1 MTNDELNQ
9 YIRHYIEKDKTGR
22 AIMLTGAWGIG
33 KSFYIR
39 NDLIPFL
46 SIPENG
52 KHECIVVSL
61 YGMSSLSEI
70 SKAIYLEARV
80 KKLNPESEAGKARLL
95 IAKTV
100 LKGISSH
107 FGIDLSSDEKDLQA
121 LYQSIDLSNK
131 LVIIEDVERTSIG
144 ILELLGYVNSLT
156 EQDHVK
162 VLLVTNEK
170 EIIQYRPAEKK
181 NTVEKAASNWVTGF
195 TQRDDSKPE
204 KEYTDNTLQYLET
217 KEKSVSDTINYSGN
231 LKTAV
236 KAIVQSFECEFLKTL
251 ATDQDASNIVEIM
264 YLMGSENLRSVIFAC
279 QKTADI
285 FEKIAGNVFT
295 EDFLRTVFYGIVAFS
310 LRIHLG
316 GDVKWIGLEQ
326 YSQELGIHNYPLFRF
341 CYDYILTQ
349 RLDVSL
355 VPAAVD
361 SLVKLRLYDKNKS
374 TSDPDLQSLYHFHLM
389 TDSDAIETVEKITSR
404 LNNPEDISF
413 YEYANIAIALIR
425 IKHVLGIE
433 IGDAKELLVHNLHG
447 RNDGLSADDLF
458 WNTMSGG
465 SKEEQEE
472 FIALREEMISALAEK
487 ESLIP
492 DFEYLPEQAQELHDY
507 IIKNPTVF
515 YEARGFAKNINIPR
529 FIEMYSRCTAAQ
541 MDSIR
546 GTFNAV
552 YRPINV
558 RDTLEDDLIAI
569 EELLTGINAA
579 EESVNADKIQ
589 HLQYQWFI
597 SVLSDVKNKLSSTQ

>member
-46 SIPENG
+46 SKPENG
-52 KHECIVVSL
+52 NHECIVVSL
-61 YGMSSLSEI
+61 YGLSSLSEV
-70 SKAIYLEARV
+70 SKAIYFEARV
-80 KKLNPESEAGKARLL
+80 KILNRESEVGKATFL

-100 LKGISSH
+100 LKGISSY
-107 FGIDLSSDEKDLQA
+107 FGIDLSSNEKDLQA

-131 LVIIEDVERTSIG
+131 LVIIEDVERTSID
-144 ILELLGYVNSLT
+144 ILELLGFVNSLT

-170 EIIQYRPAEKK
+170 EIIQYRPTEKK
-181 NTVEKAASNWVTGF
+181 NTVEKAASNWAAGF
-195 TQRDDSKPE
+195 SQPGDSRPE
-204 KEYTDNTLQYLET
+204 KEYTEKTLRYLET
-217 KEKSVSDTINYSGN
+217 KEKSVSDSINYSGE
-231 LKTAV
+231 LKSAV
-236 KAIVQSFECEFLKTL
+236 KAIIQSFDCEFLNKF
-251 ATDQDASNIVEIM
+251 ATDQDTSNIVEIM

-285 FEKIAGNVFT
+285 FEIIYDQSLS
-295 EDFLRTVFYGIVAFS
+295 EDFLKSIFYGIIAFS
-310 LRIHLG
+310 LRIHCG
-316 GDVKWIGLEQ
+316 GDIKWVGLEQ
-326 YSQELGIHNYPLFRF
+326 YSLELGIHKYPLFRF

-349 RLDVSL
+349 RLDISL

-361 SLVKLRLYDKNKS
+361 SLEKLRLYDKNKS
-374 TSDPDLQSLYHFHLM
+374 TSDPDLQNLYHFHLL
-389 TDSDAIETVEKITSR
+389 TDADAIEIVKKITSR

-413 YEYANIAIALIR
+413 YEYSNIAIALVR

-433 IGDAKELLVHNLHG
+433 IGDAKELLVQNLRG
-447 RNDGLSADDLF
+447 RNDGLSAEDLF

-465 SKEEQEE
+465 AKEEQEE

-487 ESLIP
+487 KSFIP
-492 DFEYLPEQAQELHDY
+492 DFEYLPEQAQALYDY

-515 YEARGFAKNINIPR
+515 YEAHGFAKNINIPR
-529 FIEMYSRCTAAQ
+529 FIEMYSRCTSAQ
-541 MDSIR
+541 MDCIR

-552 YRPINV
+552 YRPVNV
-558 RDTLEDDLIAI
+558 RDTLADDLIAI
-569 EELLTGINAA
+569 EELLTGIKAVK
-579 EESVNADKIQ
+579 ESANADKIQ
-589 HLQYQWFI
+589 RLQYEWFI
-597 SVLSDVKNKLSSTQ
+597 SVLSDVKNKLSST